1 MKSLINSLYNN
12 NIISLIMKLVK
23 VIELYLSSFNRFLNN
38 YCVVSI
44 IQGFVR
50 TSITSYDVAGR

>member
-1 MKSLINSLYNN
+1 MKSLINSSCNN
-12 NIISLIMKLVK
+12 KILSFIMRLVK
-23 VIELYLSSFNRFLNN
+23 VIEFCSSNFKGFLNN

-44 IQGFVR
+44 IVR

>member
-50 TSITSYDVAGR
+50 TSITSYDVVGR

>member
-1 MKSLINSLYNN
+1 MKSLINSLCNN
-12 NIISLIMKLVK
+12 KILSFIMRLVK
-23 VIELYLSSFNRFLNN
+23 VIVFCSSNFKGFLNN

-44 IQGFVR
+44 IVR

>member
-23 VIELYLSSFNRFLNN
+23 VIELYLSSFNRFLNY